1 MFVDM
6 LRRDTGSMHSMHSRL
21 LQHSLSVLCGISCV
35 HACMMCMCVCATP
48 TESIVYTPSQSL
60 LTLSMQ
66 DVVNTAAI
74 LTGLVSEPHGVYC
87 VPAA

>member
-21 LQHSLSVLCGISCV
+21 LQHSLSVLCGISCDS
-35 HACMMCMCVCATP
+35 MMCMCVRATP

-74 LTGLVSEPHGVYC
+74 PTGLVSEPHGVYC